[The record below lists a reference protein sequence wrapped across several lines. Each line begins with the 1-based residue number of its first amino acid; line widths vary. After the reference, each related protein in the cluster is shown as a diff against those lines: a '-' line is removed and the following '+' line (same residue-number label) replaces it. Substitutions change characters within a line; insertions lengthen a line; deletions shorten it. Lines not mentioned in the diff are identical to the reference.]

1 MGAVGR
7 NTRRIFIAPVELF
20 KQVDSSILNQRLVDT
35 GIGMR
40 WPGAD
45 EISQVAHPFVPG
57 PRPRV
62 ARAPAS
68 QMSDVLFH
76 RRHQ

>member
-7 NTRRIFIAPVELF
+7 NTRQIFIAPAKLF
-20 KQVDSSILNQRLVDT
+20 KQVDSSILNQRLGDT
-35 GIGMR
+35 GMGVR
-40 WPGAD
+40 WPGVD
-45 EISQVAHPFVPG
+45 KISQAIYPFASG

-62 ARAPAS
+62 ARALAS